1 MILYVDIEKKQ
12 LVQSLTS
19 NRSIGTPEFMQG
31 DNEPLEVHLLESGDD
46 KAIYYDKIFAEGVDF
61 VKVAIARFE
70 GTPTMLTFSE
80 TITDRISTG
89 GINVMLPLN
98 TTNIETAVGQKKYV
112 DAYLEIEYSNA
123 NGKIRTVLQ
132 TPCRVR
138 NDLIENAPT
147 VEIQDEYYSKAFL
160 DSMFARK
167 AKDYAFIMTEIP
179 GGWEYFTDAD
189 VEIRD
194 GGRLLYKTSTHPI
207 HETDTLED
215 DEEKFDENSEVY
227 FSATGIVGR
236 KYFDFIPY
244 FREIFGSVYRQAWF
258 FQEVHRTAG
267 AVKGVYIKPNAL
279 GVLPNGTSISS
290 VVNETKPYAPI
301 CRKYR
306 NFWGETHNGEP
317 VWTSCRLD
325 SFSATPVKIT
335 ELTPTWSF
343 RSFNNLQAA
352 QEYSLGVNIPA
363 NSYALVMFEAYPYM
377 TPSVGFGSSDN
388 SHTITLDDLVID
400 EYGSL
405 VSEEYKV
412 AFTPTGLTDEQ
423 LAEYYPT
430 AYWSRYHWNDED
442 EDLEVSDFGTYST
455 SGIQLFPDF
464 YDVAEGV
471 NPTFYAPSDF
481 AVDLKVESGSFEV
494 VRFDD
499 YFRSK
504 GREYNRETEEYDEI
518 FNPHASLIRD
528 TPLEGE
534 TEGAVIGVSF
544 DVKLNSIY
552 DEGEDAKPSPR
563 QPFVIIKTGDEGA
576 MLKLCVPQG
585 ATGRI
590 FDVKVLNW
598 EAQEQEITDENTN
611 EETNN

>member
-31 DNEPLEVHLLESGDD
+31 DNEPLELHLLESGDD
-46 KAIYYDKIFAEGVDF
+46 KAIFYDKIFTEGVDF

-167 AKDYAFIMTEIP
+167 AKDYAFVITEAP
-179 GGWEYFTDAD
+179 EGWSHFTDAD
-189 VEIRD
+189 VEVRN
-194 GGRLLYKTSTHPI
+194 GKKLLYKTSTHLI
-207 HETDTLED
+207 NKTDTSED
-215 DEEKFDENSEVY
+215 DKEKFDKNSEVY
-227 FSATGIVGR
+227 FSATGIIGGR
-236 KYFDFIPY
+236 YFDFIPY

-258 FQEVHRTAG
+258 FQDVHRTVG

-279 GVLPNGTSISS
+279 GTLPNGTSISS
-290 VVNETKPYAPI
+290 IINETKPYAPI
-301 CRKYR
+301 CRKYF
-306 NFWGETHNGEP
+306 NFSGESNNDTP
-317 VWTSCRLD
+317 VWNSCRLD
-325 SFSATPVKIT
+325 SFSITPLKIT
-335 ELTPTWSF
+335 KLTPSWSF
-343 RSFNNLQAA
+343 RSFNNLQTA

-377 TPSVGFGSSDN
+377 TPLINLDRGEDSYNITFNDL
-388 SHTITLDDLVID
+388 TLD
-400 EYGSL
+400 EHGSL
-405 VSEEYKV
+405 VSEEHKV
-412 AFTPTGLTDEQ
+412 VFTRTGLTDEQ
-423 LAEYYPT
+423 LAEYYPN
-430 AYWSRYHWNDED
+430 AYWSRYHWNDETD
-442 EDLEVSDFGTYST
+442 RLEISDKGTYSD
-455 SGIQLFPDF
+455 SGTQLFPD
-464 YDVAEGV
+464 YYEVVDGV
-471 NPTFYAPSDF
+471 NPVFYAPNDF
-481 AVDLKVESGSFEV
+481 AIDLKAESGSFDII
-494 VRFDD
+494 RFDD

-504 GREYNRETEEYDEI
+504 GRKYNPETQQYDEI
-518 FNPHASLIRD
+518 FNPHASLIYD
-528 TPLEGE
+528 TPIEGE
-534 TEGAVIGVSF
+534 RESTVIGVSF
-544 DVKLNSIY
+544 EIKLDSIY
-552 DEGEDAKPSPR
+552 DEDEDRKSSLR
-563 QPFVIIKTGDEGA
+563 QPFTVIKTGNEGA
-576 MLKLCVPQG
+576 TLKLCVPQG

-590 FDVKVLNW
+590 FGINILNW
-598 EAQEQEITDENTN
+598 DAQEQEITDE
-611 EETNN
+611 